1 MNSYVNSNRWV
12 IFALLVFFGF
22 AATSCNTSTNN
33 QEVSAEL
40 QQQLDSLETANGNMN
55 SLLEQQQQNIDELN
69 NNLAAKDSQ
78 IGNLRY
84 TVNAKNRQL
93 RANAKDSL
101 VRFYL
106 TRYDTLNIPEN
117 FMDNKSVEKVTLPRS
132 TAMMAADDLLFS
144 DSIRIE
150 YSYVSDKLTLT
161 ESKVTAQDSVI
172 SLQNQKITNYVEVVN
187 TQNKEI
193 ANVNELNRSQKN
205 QINTLN
211 KKLTRTRV
219 LGGIGTL
226 LGFGTAAV
234 R

>member
-1 MNSYVNSNRWV
+1 MKSYVYSNKLV
-12 IFALLVFFGF
+12 IFSLLVFFGL
-22 AATSCNTSTNN
+22 TSVGCQNTDST
-33 QEVSAEL
+33 EVSTEL
-40 QQQLDSLETANGNMN
+40 QQQLDSLETANENMN
-55 SLLEQQQQNIDELN
+55 GLLEQQMSNIEQLN
-69 NNLAAKDSQ
+69 NDLAAKDGQ
-78 IGNLRY
+78 IKNLRY
-84 TVNAKNRQL
+84 TVNVRNKQL
-93 RANAKDSL
+93 RANAKDSI
-101 VRFYL
+101 VHFYL

-132 TAMMAADDLLFS
+132 TAMMAADDLLFG
-144 DSIRIE
+144 DSIRVE

-172 SLQNQKITNYVEVVN
+172 SLQNQQITNYVEVVN

-219 LGGIGTL
+219 LGGIVTL
-226 LGFGTAAV
+226 LGF
-234 R
+234 